1 MTRWERKKL
10 KNIER
15 IERGCDEK
23 GKIKIGEDW
32 DKRKEKKEKKSRR
45 KRKGKKE
52 KKSVMG
58 EERGDTRGDWSRPVE
73 EGLEWLF

>member
-23 GKIKIGEDW
+23 GKIKRGEVTATT
-32 DKRKEKKEKKSRR
+32 RSRERKKER
-45 KRKGKKE
+45 
-52 KKSVMG
+52 
-58 EERGDTRGDWSRPVE
+58 EEE
-73 EGLEWLF
+73 EARTAGQRE